1 MAALECPVCHARAS
15 LVGNKP
21 YCPACGWNRD
31 IAIANLRGTL
41 KMAPVG
47 FAVFAAFAFFVTH
60 RAGHFGTAPLA
71 LFLGFPAAMMAL
83 NYVLLLRRLK
93 KLQELP
99 SAMVKAPA
107 TEPGWPGSN
116 PVQPSAAVLEPSDR
130 DKALLRTSRPR
141 ELRMASR
148 GKFAIAVV
156 SLVVV
161 GFLFSI
167 GAHLH
172 VTWVRTQSF
181 ANFHGPEWG
190 LTGFCAFLALIP
202 FAMWRSQVREKDLL
216 ENGEIAL
223 GRVTRQWGG
232 KDSNNVEYE
241 FKDYQGQTH
250 KALSFDYT
258 KKLFEGMA
266 VAVFYDRDNPKRQI
280 ASCATYHE
288 VVA

>member
-1 MAALECPVCHARAS
+1 
-15 LVGNKP
+15 
-21 YCPACGWNRD
+21 
-31 IAIANLRGTL
+31 
-41 KMAPVG
+41 MAPFG
-47 FAVFAAFAFFVTH
+47 FAIFAAFAFFVT
-60 RAGHFGTAPLA
+60 RRTGHFGTAPLA
-71 LFLGFPAAMMAL
+71 IFLGFPAVMMAL

-99 SAMVKAPA
+99 SAPVKVPTA
-107 TEPGWPGSN
+107 EPGRSSFD
-116 PVQPSAAVLEPSDR
+116 QPQSSAAPLEPSDR

-141 ELRMASR
+141 ELQMASR

-172 VTWVRTQSF
+172 VTWVRSQSF
-181 ANFHGPEWG
+181 VNFRGTEWG
-190 LTGFCAFLALIP
+190 LTGFCALLALIP

-216 ENGEIAL
+216 ENGEIAI
-223 GRVTRQWGG
+223 GRITRQWSG
-232 KDSNNVEYE
+232 KDSNNIEYE
-241 FKDYQGQTH
+241 FKDFQGQSH

-258 KKLFEGMA
+258 RKLFEGMT
-266 VAVFYDRDNPKRQI
+266 VPVFYDRDNPKRQI

-288 VVA
+288 VVV